1 MATVR
6 ISQELRS
13 MIVQAARNKMQPA
26 KARAEQSFDK
36 ARWGDYV
43 YDNIFPAEDIARAK
57 ALPSYWLMHVKEIRV
72 LHVGHTKL
80 GLSLPLTTP
89 SPWPVSSPGIGAAFT
104 QIHGPSSNV
113 PPAISLGT
121 GRGVWGELEADA
133 IKYQNAVRAAEDRVE
148 QFIDSVNKLLD
159 TYTTL
164 APALKAWPALWEL
177 VPDEYKERHKKV
189 VAKATRETLTP
200 AVDLTSMTAVIAAA
214 KMLGQ

>member
-6 ISQELRS
+6 ISKELRS

-26 KARAEQSFDK
+26 KARAEQSFDRT
-36 ARWGDYV
+36 RWGDYV
-43 YDNIFPAEDIARAK
+43 YDNIFPTEDIAKVK
-57 ALPSYWLMHVKEIRV
+57 ALPKYWFITIKEIRV
-72 LHVGHTKL
+72 MNVGHTKL
-80 GLSLPLTTP
+80 GLSLPLSAP
-89 SPWPVSSPGIGAAFT
+89 SPWPVGAANTPRLT
-104 QIHGPSSNV
+104 QLYGPSNTIG
-113 PPAISLGT
+113 PAIALDSNSD
-121 GRGVWGELEADA
+121 VWVELEAAA
-133 IKYQNAVRAAEDRVE
+133 ITYQSIVLAAEERNN

-177 VPDEYKERHKKV
+177 VPDEYKDRHKKV

>member
-13 MIVQAARNKMQPA
+13 TIIQAARNKMQPA

-36 ARWGDYV
+36 TRWGNYV
-43 YDNIFPAEDIARAK
+43 YDNIFSAEDIARAK
-57 ALPSYWLMHVKEIRV
+57 ALPSYWLMCVKEIRV
-72 LHVGHTKL
+72 LHVGNTKL

-89 SPWPVSSPGIGAAFT
+89 SPWPVNSPGRAVTFT
-104 QIHGPSSNV
+104 QLYGPSSNV
-113 PPAISLGT
+113 GPAIALSSDCD
-121 GRGVWGELEADA
+121 VWSELEVDA
-133 IKYQNAVRAAEDRVE
+133 IKYQNVVRAAEDRAD

-177 VPDEYKERHKKV
+177 IPDEYKERHKKV
-189 VAKATRETLTP
+189 VVKATRETLTP